1 MADWKSL
8 IDPKLK
14 AEFERQGP
22 DPRAAQRNRDRFIK
36 SLDTAAR
43 QFGSTEPTKGKKM
56 WKAANNVVEFSPKS
70 GNGPV
75 LLNGSETH
83 YIPSE
88 RFPAFLEA
96 LKQSVSAGELDD
108 ALEASAGA
116 EGASSGEKKPRKE
129 RKLGDQS
136 KANIKLGGYR
146 RGGMSDKDAKAR
158 LKEEGFSDEIIAAA
172 FARKK

>member
-8 IDPKLK
+8 TDAKLK
-14 AEFERQGP
+14 ADYEKQGP
-22 DPRAAQRNRDRFIK
+22 DPRAAERNRERFIK

-56 WKAANNVVEFSPKS
+56 WSAANNVVRFTPKTN
-70 GNGPV
+70 NGPV
-75 LLNGSETH
+75 LLNGSEEVFV
-83 YIPSE
+83 PSE

-108 ALEASAGA
+108 ALQAPTGA
-116 EGASSGEKKPRKE
+116 AGASSGEKKPRKE